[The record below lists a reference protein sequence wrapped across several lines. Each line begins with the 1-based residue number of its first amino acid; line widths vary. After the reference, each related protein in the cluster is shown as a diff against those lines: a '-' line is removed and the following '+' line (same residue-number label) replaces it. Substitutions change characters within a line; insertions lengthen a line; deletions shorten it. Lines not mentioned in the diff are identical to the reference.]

1 MDKVRKI
8 ILMIWMVMITCMM
21 IQATE
26 KLVGEGLIINP
37 KRTEQPPKIDG
48 KLDDPA
54 WQGAPTANDPF
65 ISYTPV
71 YGEVLAQKTEVWVT
85 YDYDNLYFAFYCHDT
100 EPDKIKTSVSRRD
113 SILGDDWV
121 GVDME
126 TMGNSQFAYILLCN
140 ANGIQGDLLTTA
152 SAGETAEPDWVW
164 YSAGKVVKNGY
175 IVEIRIPLK
184 SFKFKSGKKVTMNL
198 MFWRFVSRTG
208 TLASLPQLNE
218 QKG

>member
-1 MDKVRKI
+1 
-8 ILMIWMVMITCMM
+8 MM
-21 IQATE
+21 MQATE

-71 YGEVLAQKTEVWVT
+71 YGEVLGQKTEVWVT

-140 ANGIQGDLLTTA
+140 ANGIQGDLLA
-152 SAGETAEPDWVW
+152 SFTLIPGTVVHLGYGSLHQKQYWDDINQQWDSGVDL
-164 YSAGKVVKNGY
+164 GKFYQNTQS
-175 IVEIRIPLK
+175 LF
-184 SFKFKSGKKVTMNL
+184 FKVSYL
-198 MFWRFVSRTG
+198 YRF
-208 TLASLPQLNE
+208 
-218 QKG
+218 